1 MCARLLHGVDLEM
14 EVDMGVIR
22 GLGKAVGG
30 LLMGVGGLVSGVFS
44 GVGKFV
50 RRLF

>member
-1 MCARLLHGVDLEM
+1 
-14 EVDMGVIR
+14 MGVIR
-22 GLGKAVGG
+22 GLGRAVGG
-30 LLMGVGGLVSGVFS
+30 LLAGVGGLLSGVVS